1 MNIGKMMQQ
10 AKEMQGKMQQMQSD
24 LAAIEV
30 CGEAGG
36 GMVTVRMTGNHHV
49 RAITIDD
56 AVWDDQDKAMIEDLI
71 AAATNAAAQQ
81 VAETIKAKQS
91 QMMAGLPIP
100 PGFSL

>member
-36 GMVTVRMTGNHHV
+36 GMVTVRMTGDHHV
-49 RAITIDD
+49 RSITIDD
-56 AVWDDQDKAMIEDLI
+56 AIWEDQDKAMIEDLI
-71 AAATNAAAQQ
+71 TAATNDASRQ
-81 VAETIKAKQS
+81 VAETVKSKQS
-91 QMMAGLPIP
+91 QMMAGLPLP